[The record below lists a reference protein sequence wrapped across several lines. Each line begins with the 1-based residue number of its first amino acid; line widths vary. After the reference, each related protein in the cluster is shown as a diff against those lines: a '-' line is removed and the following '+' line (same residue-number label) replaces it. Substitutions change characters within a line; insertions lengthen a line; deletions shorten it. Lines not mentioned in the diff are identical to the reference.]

1 MPVNLILVS
10 LGLLFGIVLLAIGY
24 FVGRRLGSSGINE
37 LKSLLDDDERNR
49 MVALLQGLSQ
59 WTTEYSGN
67 VSQYQTELGEINQ
80 VVRQGMAGM
89 EAGGRADAKLVALLG
104 QIMSSNEQLQS
115 RLDAAEEQLDQQTKQ
130 IESYLTEART
140 DGLTGV
146 FNRRAFDKKLDE
158 LFAIYRRGGSAFT
171 LVLIDI
177 DHFKS
182 INDNYGHPIGDVV
195 LQKVAAKLDE
205 ELKDALMV
213 ARFGGE
219 EFAILTD
226 TPIRAASQQ
235 LNEVRRR
242 LAAMEF
248 QTEKGMLQA
257 TVSIGMSQP
266 NDDLAIGPLVRRADE
281 ALYTA
286 KKIGRNRVYFDDGR
300 GPQLVGAPEVV
311 RT

>member
-10 LGLLFGIVLLAIGY
+10 LGLLFGIALLATGY
-24 FVGRRLGSSGINE
+24 LVGRRWGASGTNE
-37 LKSLLDDDERNR
+37 LNSLLDDDERHR
-49 MVALLQGLSQ
+49 MVGLLQGLSQ

-80 VVRQGMAGM
+80 VVRQGL
-89 EAGGRADAKLVALLG
+89 ETGGRADTKLVALLG
-104 QIMSSNEQLQS
+104 QIMSSNEQLQT
-115 RLDAAEEQLDQQTKQ
+115 RLDAAEEQLDHQTKQ

-171 LVLIDI
+171 LALVDI

-182 INDNYGHPIGDVV
+182 VNDNYGHPVGDMV
-195 LQKVAAKLDE
+195 LQQVAAKLDE
-205 ELKDALMV
+205 ELRDALMV
-213 ARFGGE
+213 ARYGGE
-219 EFAILTD
+219 EFVILTD
-226 TPIRAASQQ
+226 TPIRAASRQFD
-235 LNEVRRR
+235 EVRRR
-242 LAAMEF
+242 LSEIEF
-248 QTEKGMLQA
+248 QTEKGILRA
-257 TVSIGMSQP
+257 TVSIGMSQT

-281 ALYTA
+281 ALYAA
-286 KKIGRNRVYFDDGR
+286 KKIGRDRVYFDDGR